1 MYRNFTRRRRPLR
14 SCKSSVR
21 AVRWRVLAGLK
32 EQNNTIRCVV
42 WPPSIPKENIRKPRL
57 STRHIPGSL
66 MAGSWEV
73 KAKRPRGPVSR
84 EGSSEGE
91 P

>member
-32 EQNNTIRCVV
+32 EQNNTMSCVV
-42 WPPSIPKENIRKPRL
+42 WPPSIPKENPDSQHGI
-57 STRHIPGSL
+57 SL
-66 MAGSWEV
+66 AHSWLGAGSWEV